1 MSQVYF
7 SNSLQVL
14 HDFGISICISPILL
28 RTTLIALY
36 PYSNPLQE
44 IRPFC
49 PAKHMISGEISL
61 FNSCSMYML
70 EENQNK
76 VKGVVSAYRVVLAI
90 NDMTLYLGFNGINI
104 NNISQVSTR
113 NILSLASLLTGRS
126 HRLCGH
132 QFIGCNI
139 EIWRKYEV

>member
-1 MSQVYF
+1 
-7 SNSLQVL
+7 
-14 HDFGISICISPILL
+14 
-28 RTTLIALY
+28 
-36 PYSNPLQE
+36 
-44 IRPFC
+44 
-49 PAKHMISGEISL
+49 
-61 FNSCSMYML
+61 MYML
-70 EENQNK
+70 EENQNKVKGVVSAYRVVLAINDMTLYLGFNGININNISQVSTHQNK